1 MSPVILLAL
10 GALVVST
17 SAFGVNNGNGINV
30 GGGLPGMNNGGV
42 GNALGGGLPG
52 MNNGINGVGGGLPG
66 MNNGINGVGGG
77 LPGMNNGI
85 GGPGNGMNNGNRN
98 PPRVRSLHVTS
109 QIKYRFAST
118 HISSQLA
125 NDGDL
130 PSEAV
135 FDVIIPS
142 EAFISNFSLEVD
154 GKTYTGVVREKT
166 SSSSV
171 RIKTRRRGQSVDS
184 QHKIRPRNTNRFT
197 IGVDIAP
204 RSVATFHLTYQE
216 VLQRRLGTYKQVT
229 YLNLAEP
236 VPDLRVDVAIQESRD
251 LTYLKVL
258 PIKNRNLVTDVDI
271 TEISAESMVTM
282 PTKNTAYIRYQPS
295 TATQQNASAG
305 GLPTSVVVEYDV
317 SRGKDAG
324 DVLVVN
330 GYFVHFFGPKIDNA
344 VSKDILFILDT
355 SSSMAIRKMLQLKLA
370 MTAILKDLRAGDRFN
385 ILEFNTEADLW
396 QDNQLLSVSDENVKI
411 AVDYV
416 SNLYSNGA
424 TNIYEAL
431 INGLEFMNQYASE
444 NRSLLIFLTD
454 GQASTGV
461 TGNEAILSNV
471 RSRNIYEIP
480 IYSLAF
486 GDDADWSF
494 VKTVAIQNNGVGRR
508 IYEEADAALQI
519 TDFYKEIATPILSG
533 VEFTYL
539 EDAANETTVTKSSF
553 KNLFNGSE
561 VVVAGKL
568 AKDDV
573 GVLSLVVSGNNDGE
587 IVDLKLKAGV
597 DELIPADETE
607 RQIAFTPFEEYEGAM
622 DPGQKASLKRKA
634 VEMSLKYN
642 LVTPLTSM
650 VLIQF
655 DGDVFEERPLQEESD
670 ATEDSYGRGG
680 WSSRGGRD
688 PHFMLKTAWLDDQL
702 CFDVTGKPHDVF
714 QIIKDPLLGL
724 TINIQVNR
732 DHSPGR
738 TYIVKVAVMLDGL
751 ALTATRGDIRVNKWR
766 YEWTD
771 DIMHKMPQA
780 NITSQ
785 HNVRSVRVGLKGGF
799 TATIFKHVP
808 RNSGAGEEFLN
819 IELDKEGK
827 LSRNTTGLL
836 GQFIHKRLKMKR
848 PRRVGDKIV
857 SKLELHTR
865 KGVARGLA
873 ELQMR
878 RDPVFETMSRCW
890 EVHPGKEGFA
900 LSQKHFLVKSIKSK

>member
-1 MSPVILLAL
+1 MNS
-10 GALVVST
+10 LVVFFLPIFLHQGY
-17 SAFGVNNGNGINV
+17 AGNKAPNLIV
-30 GGGLPGMNNGGV
+30 LQ
-42 GNALGGGLPG
+42 
-52 MNNGINGVGGGLPG
+52 
-66 MNNGINGVGGG
+66 
-77 LPGMNNGI
+77 
-85 GGPGNGMNNGNRN
+85 
-98 PPRVRSLHVTS
+98 PPRVTSLHVTS

-118 HISSQLA
+118 RITSKLA
-125 NDGDL
+125 NDGGL

-142 EAFISNFSLEVD
+142 EAFISNFSLEID

-171 RIKTRRRGQSVDS
+171 RIKTRRRGPSADN
-184 QHKIRPRNTNRFT
+184 QHKIRPRDTNRFT

-204 RSVATFHLTYQE
+204 MSVATFHLTYQE

-229 YLNLAEP
+229 YIDPGHP
-236 VPDLRVDVAIQESRD
+236 VPDLRVDVTIQESRD

-258 PIKNRNLVTDVDI
+258 PIKNSNFVTDVDI
-271 TEISAESMVTM
+271 TEIDAESMVTM
-282 PTKNTAYIRYQPS
+282 PTRNTAYIRYQPS
-295 TATQQNASAG
+295 IATQQNASAG
-305 GLPTSVVVEYDV
+305 DLPASLVVEYDV

-330 GYFVHFFGPKIDNA
+330 GYFVHFFAPKIDNA

-355 SSSMAIRKMLQLKLA
+355 SSSMAIRKMQQLKLA
-370 MTAILKDLRAGDRFN
+370 MTGILQDLRVGDRFN
-385 ILEFNTEADLW
+385 ILEFNTQADFW
-396 QDNQLLSVSDENVKI
+396 QDNQLLSVSDENVKT

-416 SNLYSNGA
+416 TNLYSNGA

-431 INGLEFMNQYASE
+431 VNGLEFMNQHASE

-461 TGNEAILSNV
+461 TGNEAILSSV

-508 IYEEADAALQI
+508 IYEESDAALQI

-561 VVVAGKL
+561 VVVAGQL

-597 DELIPADETE
+597 EELIPADETARE
-607 RQIAFTPFEEYEGAM
+607 IEMTPFEEVTEKIWAYLTIKDLIRQYEGAM
-622 DPGQKASLKRKA
+622 DQSQKEILKKKA

-650 VLIQF
+650 VVIQF
-655 DGDVFEERPLQEESD
+655 DGDVLEERPLQEESD
-670 ATEDSYGRGG
+670 AAEDAGGRGG

-732 DHSPGR
+732 GHSTGR
-738 TYIVKVAVMLDGL
+738 TYIVKVGIILDGL
-751 ALTATRGDIRVNKWR
+751 TLTATRDDIRVNRWR
-766 YEWTD
+766 HTWAD
-771 DIMHKMPQA
+771 DILHKMPKA
-780 NITSQ
+780 VIISQ
-785 HNVRSVRVGLKGGF
+785 HNVRSVKVGLEGGF
-799 TATIFKHVP
+799 SVVIFKHVP
-808 RNSGAGEEFLN
+808 SNSGAGEEFLN

-836 GQFIHKRLKMKR
+836 GQFVHKRLIMKR

-857 SKLELHTR
+857 SQLELHTHKR
-865 KGVARGLA
+865 VVRGLA

-878 RDPVFETMSRCW
+878 RDPIFETMSRCW
-890 EVHPGKEGFA
+890 EVHPGKGAFA
-900 LSQKHFLVKSIKSK
+900 LSQKHFLVKNIKSK

>member
-1 MSPVILLAL
+1 MTSLAAFLLL
-10 GALVVST
+10 IFLHG
-17 SAFGVNNGNGINV
+17 GCEGNKA
-30 GGGLPGMNNGGV
+30 P
-42 GNALGGGLPG
+42 
-52 MNNGINGVGGGLPG
+52 
-66 MNNGINGVGGG
+66 
-77 LPGMNNGI
+77 
-85 GGPGNGMNNGNRN
+85 N
-98 PPRVRSLHVTS
+98 PPYVRSLHVTS

-118 HISSQLA
+118 HISSQFS
-125 NDGDL
+125 NDGEL

-142 EAFISNFSLEVD
+142 EAFISNFSLEAG

-166 SSSSV
+166 SSNSV
-171 RIKTRRRGQSVDS
+171 RIKTRRRGQSEDN

-229 YLNLAEP
+229 YLDLAQP

-258 PIKNRNLVTDVDI
+258 PIKNSNFVTDVDI

-282 PTKNTAYIRYQPS
+282 PTRNTAYIRYEPS
-295 TATQQNASAG
+295 IATQKNVSAG
-305 GLPTSVVVEYDV
+305 GHPTSVVVEYDV

-330 GYFVHFFGPKIDNA
+330 GYFVHFFAPKIDNA

-385 ILEFNTEADLW
+385 ILEFNTEADMW
-396 QDNQLLSVSDENVKI
+396 QDNQLLSVSDENVKT

-431 INGLEFMNQYASE
+431 INGLEFMNQHASE

-519 TDFYKEIATPILSG
+519 TNFYKEISTPILSG

-561 VVVAGKL
+561 VVVAGQL
-568 AKDDV
+568 AKEDV

-607 RQIAFTPFEEYEGAM
+607 RQIAFTPFEEVTEKIWAYLTIKDLIRQYEGAM

-634 VEMSLKYN
+634 VEMSIKYN

-650 VLIQF
+650 VVVQF
-655 DGDVFEERPLQEESD
+655 DGEVYEERPLQEDSD
-670 ATEDSYGRGG
+670 AADDSSHRGG

-724 TINIQVNR
+724 TINIQVN
-732 DHSPGR
+732 HGHNTGR

-751 ALTATRGDIRVNKWR
+751 TLTATRDDIRVNKWR
-766 YEWTD
+766 HEWAD

-780 NITSQ
+780 NIISQ
-785 HNVRSVRVGLKGGF
+785 QNVRSVRVGLKGGF
-799 TATIFKHVP
+799 IATIFKHVP
-808 RNSGAGEEFLN
+808 RSSGTGEEFLN

-836 GQFIHKRLKMKR
+836 GQFIHKRLKMRR
-848 PRRVGDKIV
+848 PRSVGDKIV
-857 SKLELHTR
+857 SQLELHTR
-865 KGVARGLA
+865 KGVFRSLA